1 MKNVLNWIVKILL
14 CWGLGYLAFR
24 YLNLFS
30 HWLDEKVGFPFLSF
44 LVTLA
49 FVGFACFVAWI
60 DRKIG
65 FSKCRPSIVRG
76 VICALAGIPTVAVA
90 AVDFWKMTY
99 FSGWTG
105 IFYLLFIHVFFAAM
119 LFILGYSPD
128 KLM

>member
-49 FVGFACFVAWI
+49 YVGFACFVAWI

-65 FSKCRPSIVRG
+65 FSKC
-76 VICALAGIPTVAVA
+76 
-90 AVDFWKMTY
+90 
-99 FSGWTG
+99 TG
-105 IFYLLFIHVFFAAM
+105 GFYLLFIHVFFAAM

>member
-49 FVGFACFVAWI
+49 YVGFACFVAWI
-60 DRKIG
+60 DRKISFSTPKSRRIQKVRRLYQTRRTQRKMTNRFRAG
-65 FSKCRPSIVRG
+65 SLSKCLCQIRQYSQTIKR
-76 VICALAGIPTVAVA
+76 IC
-90 AVDFWKMTY
+90 K
-99 FSGWTG
+99 
-105 IFYLLFIHVFFAAM
+105 
-119 LFILGYSPD
+119 
-128 KLM
+128 